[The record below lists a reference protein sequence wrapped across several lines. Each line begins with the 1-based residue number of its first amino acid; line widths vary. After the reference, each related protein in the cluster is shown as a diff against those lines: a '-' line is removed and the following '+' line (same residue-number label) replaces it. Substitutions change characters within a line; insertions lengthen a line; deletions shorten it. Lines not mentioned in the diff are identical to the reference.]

1 MIQNI
6 PSLCR
11 YEKLEAEVSAG
22 AERFQEIMR
31 KWSRAKGRRIPQ
43 ALHELLQQQKAACDA
58 MIGEKNRLI
67 ADFQQELKAKDDEY
81 VKYLKKQAEDV
92 DLLLE
97 RLEEQARTL
106 AKAYREELGEIE
118 KAFEM
123 ERRGLV
129 EKHKAEW
136 EASMKQRWEKERE
149 FLEAREKRID
159 ENEGQLQHLRV
170 QNAEQFNA
178 VKIKLETDIQ
188 VLQQQL
194 QQMKA
199 TFQLNAEKLE
209 YNFHVLKKRD
219 EENTVTTSQQKRRIT
234 RLQDSLNTLR
244 AKLSRQE
251 KTYHSELVALREEYQ
266 KNTEQYR
273 ELQKKVKHFQLLD
286 ARRFRDIWK
295 MNEERVRS
303 LSDEVL
309 SANTVVHQQQ
319 LGLEWE
325 LPPPVQSPMARVT
338 AKPDTG
344 MSQATLYAS
353 QILSEADS
361 ERGPTRE
368 RAEPVGERP
377 GSATSSATVVYP
389 PSLVKQV
396 LELLCEEAG
405 FLIESKLAHLLAPL
419 DKDEQML
426 MKLDS
431 IFKALGIGT
440 EADVHTLVSY
450 FTQWPGTEEQ
460 GETEDRVTTAT
471 QPTIIHPNDVPQALR
486 QFVEHRQASGK
497 ASSVALKGLALGKA
511 ATEQLLGGGFWEQ
524 MAGSL
529 PESHERVWSA
539 LLEGL
544 EQYHSELG
552 SRAQLIQE
560 TDSLR
565 QQNVELR
572 ILLQQYMH
580 ARINQE
586 LEIPPT
592 LVVPMHVPIPSTT

>member
-1 MIQNI
+1 
-6 PSLCR
+6 
-11 YEKLEAEVSAG
+11 
-22 AERFQEIMR
+22 MR

-43 ALHELLQQQKAACDA
+43 ALHELLQQQKVACDA
-58 MIGEKNRLI
+58 MIGEKDRLI
-67 ADFQQELKAKDDEY
+67 ADFEQELKAKDDEY

-97 RLEEQARTL
+97 RMEEQARTL

-118 KAFEM
+118 KAFET

-129 EKHKAEW
+129 EKHKTEW
-136 EASMKQRWEKERE
+136 ETSMKQRWDKERE

-159 ENEGQLQHLRV
+159 ENEGELQHLRV
-170 QNAEQFNA
+170 KNAKQFNDI
-178 VKIKLETDIQ
+178 KIKLETDIQ

-219 EENTVTTSQQKRRIT
+219 EENTVTTSQQKRKIT
-234 RLQDSLNTLR
+234 RLQDSLNNLR

-251 KTYHSELVALREEYQ
+251 KTHHSELVALREEYQ

-286 ARRFRDIWK
+286 TRRFRDIWK

-319 LGLEWE
+319 LGLDWE
-325 LPPPVQSPMARVT
+325 VPPPVQSPMAHLAV
-338 AKPDTG
+338 KPDMG

-361 ERGPTRE
+361 ESGPTRE
-368 RAEPVGERP
+368 RAEPVGEKAS
-377 GSATSSATVVYP
+377 SATSSAAVVYP
-389 PSLVKQV
+389 SSLVKQA
-396 LELLCEEAG
+396 LGLLCEESG
-405 FLIESKLAHLLAPL
+405 FLIESKLARLLAPL

-431 IFKALGIGT
+431 TFKALGIET

-450 FTQWPGTEEQ
+450 FTQWPSADEQ
-460 GETEDRVTTAT
+460 GETEERVKTAT
-471 QPTIIHPNDVPQALR
+471 QLILIHPNDVPQALR
-486 QFVEHRQASGK
+486 QFVEHRQGSGK
-497 ASSVALKGLALGKA
+497 ASSVALKGLALSKG
-511 ATEQLLGGGFWEQ
+511 ATEQLLSGGFWKQ
-524 MAGSL
+524 MAGIL

-552 SRAQLIQE
+552 GRAQLIQE

-565 QQNVELR
+565 QQNAELR
-572 ILLQQYMH
+572 LLLQQYMH

-592 LVVPMHVPIPSTT
+592 LVVPMHVPVPFTT

>member
-1 MIQNI
+1 
-6 PSLCR
+6 
-11 YEKLEAEVSAG
+11 
-22 AERFQEIMR
+22 
-31 KWSRAKGRRIPQ
+31 
-43 ALHELLQQQKAACDA
+43 
-58 MIGEKNRLI
+58 
-67 ADFQQELKAKDDEY
+67 
-81 VKYLKKQAEDV
+81 
-92 DLLLE
+92 
-97 RLEEQARTL
+97 
-106 AKAYREELGEIE
+106 
-118 KAFEM
+118 
-123 ERRGLV
+123 
-129 EKHKAEW
+129 
-136 EASMKQRWEKERE
+136 
-149 FLEAREKRID
+149 
-159 ENEGQLQHLRV
+159 
-170 QNAEQFNA
+170 
-178 VKIKLETDIQ
+178 
-188 VLQQQL
+188 
-194 QQMKA
+194 
-199 TFQLNAEKLE
+199 
-209 YNFHVLKKRD
+209 
-219 EENTVTTSQQKRRIT
+219 
-234 RLQDSLNTLR
+234 
-244 AKLSRQE
+244 
-251 KTYHSELVALREEYQ
+251 
-266 KNTEQYR
+266 
-273 ELQKKVKHFQLLD
+273 
-286 ARRFRDIWK
+286 
-295 MNEERVRS
+295 
-303 LSDEVL
+303 
-309 SANTVVHQQQ
+309 
-319 LGLEWE
+319 
-325 LPPPVQSPMARVT
+325 
-338 AKPDTG
+338 
-344 MSQATLYAS
+344 
-353 QILSEADS
+353 
-361 ERGPTRE
+361 
-368 RAEPVGERP
+368 
-377 GSATSSATVVYP
+377 
-389 PSLVKQV
+389 
-396 LELLCEEAG
+396 
-405 FLIESKLAHLLAPL
+405 
-419 DKDEQML
+419 